1 MMNLYMQSARRKILQ
16 KEDLVRMLTIW
27 RFKEHRIVFTNGCF
41 DILHRG
47 HLEYLSEAASLG
59 DVLIIGM
66 NSDGSV
72 RNLKG
77 ESRPVQ
83 DEETRALALAMLPM
97 VKAVVVFSEPTP
109 EELIRLVK
117 PDILV
122 KGGDY
127 REEEIAGAE
136 TVRQSGGQVVI
147 LPFIKGHSTSKIIE
161 KLRG

>member
-1 MMNLYMQSARRKILQ
+1 MMNRYMQSARRKILQ
-16 KEDLVRMLTIW
+16 KEDLVRMLAIW

-59 DVLIIGM
+59 DVLIVGM
-66 NSDGSV
+66 NSDRSV

-77 ESRPVQ
+77 ENRPVQ

-97 VKAVVVFSEPTP
+97 VKAVVMFSEPTP
-109 EELIRLVK
+109 EELIRVVK
-117 PDILV
+117 PDILI

-147 LPFIKGHSTSKIIE
+147 LPFIEGHSTSKIIE